1 LQLLVL
7 INLTLKQKLGSNRI
21 APTSVPSKNTADF
34 AIEMEP
40 THGSAA
46 SVRSQAEWTEKD
58 SNDQSVIGALTK
70 SSG

>member
-1 LQLLVL
+1 M
-7 INLTLKQKLGSNRI
+7 
-21 APTSVPSKNTADF
+21 SVPSQNTADF

-46 SVRSQAEWTEKD
+46 SVRSQAGWTEED
-58 SNDQSVIGALTK
+58 SNDQSVIRALTK

>member
-1 LQLLVL
+1 MQLVL

-21 APTSVPSKNTADF
+21 APMSVPSKNTADF
-34 AIEMEP
+34 AEEMEP

-46 SVRSQAEWTEKD
+46 SVHSKAELTEKD

>member
-1 LQLLVL
+1 MQLLL

-21 APTSVPSKNTADF
+21 APMSVPSNNTADF
-34 AIEMEP
+34 AVEMEP

-46 SVRSQAEWTEKD
+46 SVCSKAELTEKD

>member
-1 LQLLVL
+1 M
-7 INLTLKQKLGSNRI
+7 
-21 APTSVPSKNTADF
+21 SVPSNNTADF
-34 AIEMEP
+34 AVEMEP

-46 SVRSQAEWTEKD
+46 SVCSKAELTEKD